1 MYVAVKGG
9 ETAIASAHALL
20 AEKRR
25 GSLAVPEITLEQI
38 SQQLGLS
45 VDRVMSEAS
54 LYDPELAALAVKQAW
69 GDMVEAIF
77 LLRAYR
83 TTLPRFCSTQPLDT
97 AAMRVRRRISATYKD
112 LPGGQIL
119 GPTFD
124 YTHRLLDPELAHIF
138 KRPNGGLK
146 DQGGQ
151 GSQMGSGANDS
162 FPNEPV
168 AERMPHVLDIL
179 VAEGLMDKERHDPDA
194 PVGDLTREPLTL
206 PAGRDLR
213 LQNLARADEG
223 FLLALAYSTQ
233 RGFGNTHPFAG
244 EIRTGEVEVEII
256 PEELGFAVCI
266 GEITLTECESVNQF
280 VGQFVGQCADQTDDH
295 STDESAVPSEGSG
308 LPRFTRG
315 YGLSFGHNERK
326 AMSMALVDRALC
338 GDDLGEPATD
348 SPARDQ
354 EFVLMHSDNVEASG
368 FTQHLKLPHYVDFQA
383 ELSLVRSIRNA
394 GKNMNAGHG
403 SGAGEVTN
411 DGVMGEKS
419 TGSGTDQATPAPSA
433 QTTGK

>member
-1 MYVAVKGG
+1 
-9 ETAIASAHALL
+9 
-20 AEKRR
+20 
-25 GSLAVPEITLEQI
+25 
-38 SQQLGLS
+38 
-45 VDRVMSEAS
+45 
-54 LYDPELAALAVKQAW
+54 
-69 GDMVEAIF
+69 
-77 LLRAYR
+77 
-83 TTLPRFCSTQPLDT
+83 
-97 AAMRVRRRISATYKD
+97 
-112 LPGGQIL
+112 
-119 GPTFD
+119 
-124 YTHRLLDPELAHIF
+124 
-138 KRPNGGLK
+138 
-146 DQGGQ
+146 
-151 GSQMGSGANDS
+151 
-162 FPNEPV
+162 
-168 AERMPHVLDIL
+168 
-179 VAEGLMDKERHDPDA
+179 MDKERHDPDA
-194 PVGDLTREPLTL
+194 PMGDLTREPLTL

-244 EIRTGEVEVEII
+244 EIRTGEVEVEIV

-280 VGQFVGQCADQTDDH
+280 VGQCPDQAGDQ
-295 STDESAVPSEGSG
+295 STDESVVSSEGSG

-326 AMSMALVDRALC
+326 TMSMALVDRALC
-338 GDDLGEPATD
+338 GDDLGEPVTD

-403 SGAGEVTN
+403 GGIGGAAN
-411 DGVMGEKS
+411 DGTMGSES
-419 TGSGTDQATPAPSA
+419 TGSGTDQATPTPSA
-433 QTTGK
+433 QTTGN